1 MSLLTNPILA
11 KLLAKENLEV
21 RHGNYR
27 TAWFD
32 VENRVLGLPMW
43 KDYGKDVYDLLV
55 GHEVG
60 HALFTPSEGWH
71 ESNEEIKGC
80 PRGYLN
86 VVEDVR
92 IERKIRETYPGLI
105 SPMRRGYKVLVEKGF
120 FGDIDSY
127 NMDQMKL
134 IDKINLK
141 SKLSTE
147 VDVPFNAEEQAIFDR
162 SLVAETWSEVVQIV
176 RDILAYTKAL
186 EDNKVE
192 LPQAQS
198 EQGNENDDDSDT
210 NETQPSVTAAPEED
224 EEEDEGDS
232 QSLQSDSEP
241 KEEESAES
249 DSEPKA
255 AKPEHSDEETSVT
268 DEIFRSQEQNLLDVD
283 EDGKQDIFVREL
295 SKAER
300 DSCIFKYAKL
310 AEARE
315 INHLDAHNNFA
326 KFELNQNLPGEF
338 TQYYKGVKRSIIP
351 AVKEFEM
358 RKAAYQYQRS
368 ASAKTGSIDVN
379 RVHSYKFNDD
389 IFKRVSLQADAKNHG
404 MFLLIDFSG
413 SMYGTIDNVLDQ
425 VSHLVA
431 FCKAVNIPFE
441 VYGFSSTNTPQQ
453 VWQDGSMDLDE
464 LSLFQLTSSTLKKQD
479 FEKSM
484 YHIWLRQYVHNRDSS
499 YALRVRGIRPRD
511 VYCEIED
518 FGSTPLH
525 QSLAVS
531 YHLVKEMIAK
541 NNIEKMNFV
550 TLTDGDSN
558 QLRVFRSHNENSMPT
573 SFRNHTTK
581 YSMVI
586 GKKRLKSGTNSEIS
600 KLILEQMSRTLGT
613 TNIGFFV
620 AAHSREMHQRCSLAQ
635 RDITGYWDYRTGD
648 GNVEF
653 RKNRCI
659 AFQNTLGYS
668 EYYILRSGSSLA
680 TGTDEG
686 FGSVDSTASKGKMT
700 TEFKKFSKSKKTN
713 RVLMS
718 KFAKAVA

>member
-21 RHGNYR
+21 RHGNFR

-32 VENRVLGLPMW
+32 VENRVLGLPIW
-43 KDYGKDVYDLLV
+43 KDHGKDVYDLLV

-147 VDVPFNAEEQAIFDR
+147 VDVPFNAEERAIFDR

-186 EDNKVE
+186 EDDKVE
-192 LPQAQS
+192 LPQSVS
-198 EQGNENDDDSDT
+198 EQGEENDDDSDI
-210 NETQPSVTAAPEED
+210 NETQPSVTAAPDEDED
-224 EEEDEGDS
+224 EEDQGES
-232 QSLQSDSEP
+232 QSPQSDSEP
-241 KEEESAES
+241 KEEEYTES

-255 AKPEHSDEETSVT
+255 AKPEHSDDETSVT
-268 DEIFRSQEQNLLDVD
+268 DEIFRSREEELLDVD
-283 EDGKQDIFVREL
+283 DNGRQATFVREL

-300 DSCIFKYAKL
+300 DSCVFKYAKL
-310 AEARE
+310 AEERE
-315 INHLDAHNNFA
+315 QVRQDVNNTFPM
-326 KFELNQNLPGEF
+326 FELSENLPGEF
-338 TQYYKGVKRSIIP
+338 TQYYKDVKRSIIP

-368 ASAKTGSIDVN
+368 SSAKTGSIDVN

-413 SMYGTIDNVLDQ
+413 SMYGTITNVLDQ

-441 VYGFSSTNTPQQ
+441 VYGFSSTNRRQQ
-453 VWQDGSMDLDE
+453 AFEAGSMDLDE

-484 YHIWLRQYVHNRDSS
+484 YNIWLRQYVNGKDG
-499 YALRVRGIRPRD
+499 YKLRVRGIHPRSI
-511 VYCEIED
+511 YSYIED

-525 QSLAVS
+525 QSLIVS
-531 YHLVKEMIAK
+531 HYLVKEMIIK

-558 QLRVFRSHNENSMPT
+558 SIRVSRSYHSDNDVAPTRSTYSIIVDKKMIKPTLRSDVSQA
-573 SFRNHTTK
+573 
-581 YSMVI
+581 
-586 GKKRLKSGTNSEIS
+586 
-600 KLILEQMSRTLGT
+600 ILENMSRTLGT

-620 AAHSREMHQRCSLAQ
+620 AESGRDMHNRCFRAKYDSSNSKHY
-635 RDITGYWDYRTGD
+635 TNSD
-648 GNVEF
+648 GNAEF
-653 RKNRCI
+653 RKNRCV

-668 EYYILRSGSSLA
+668 EYYVLKSGDTLSTSE
-680 TGTDEG
+680 DEG
-686 FGSVDSTASKGKMT
+686 FGSVDSTASKGKMM

-713 RVLMS
+713 RVLMT

>member
-21 RHGNYR
+21 RHGNFR

-32 VENRVLGLPMW
+32 VENRVLGLPIW
-43 KDYGKDVYDLLV
+43 KDHGKDVYDLLV

-86 VVEDVR
+86 VIEDVR

-147 VDVPFNAEEQAIFDR
+147 VDVPFNAEEQALFDR

-198 EQGNENDDDSDT
+198 EQGEENDDDSDV
-210 NETQPSVTAAPEED
+210 NENQPSVTAAPEED
-224 EEEDEGDS
+224 EESDED
-232 QSLQSDSEP
+232 QNTSDAGG
-241 KEEESAES
+241 EEEPTSSEDGETDTQSANQSS
-249 DSEPKA
+249 DPV
-255 AKPEHSDEETSVT
+255 EEEKSMT
-268 DEIFRSQEQNLLDVD
+268 DEIFRSREQELLDVD
-283 EDGKQDIFVREL
+283 DDGCQPTFVREL
-295 SKAER
+295 TKAER
-300 DSCIFKYAKL
+300 DSCVVKYAKL
-310 AEARE
+310 AESRAAVRHGD
-315 INHLDAHNNFA
+315 NPFV
-326 KFELNQNLPGEF
+326 KYELQNNLPGEF
-338 TQYYKGVKRSIIP
+338 TKYYKDVKRAIIP

-389 IFKRVSLQADAKNHG
+389 IFKRVTLQADAKNHG

-413 SMYGTIDNVLDQ
+413 SMYDTIGNVLDQ

-441 VYGFSSTNTPQQ
+441 VYGFTSTNNAHQSFEP
-453 VWQDGSMDLDE
+453 GSMDLDS
-464 LSLFQLTSSTLKKQD
+464 LSLFQMTSSSLKKKD
-479 FEKSM
+479 FEESM
-484 YHIWLRQYVHNRDSS
+484 YEIWLRQYSS
-499 YALRVRGIRPRD
+499 KRESAYEMRCVGIAPWNI
-511 VYCEIED
+511 YSPIED

-525 QSLAVS
+525 QSLIIS
-531 YHLVKEMIAK
+531 HYLVKEMIAK

-550 TLTDGDSN
+550 TLTDGD
-558 QLRVFRSHNENSMPT
+558 
-573 SFRNHTTK
+573 
-581 YSMVI
+581 
-586 GKKRLKSGTNSEIS
+586 TNSIRVARSYNSDNDIAPTRSTYSIIVDKKMIKPTLRSEVS
-600 KLILEQMSRTLGT
+600 QAILENMARTLGT

-620 AAHSREMHQRCSLAQ
+620 AENNREMHYRCYRAQ
-635 RDITGYWDYRTGD
+635 QDSSVTTKHYLNTD
-648 GNVEF
+648 GNAEF
-653 RKNRCI
+653 RKNRCV
-659 AFQNTLGYS
+659 AFQDTLGYS
-668 EYYILRSGSSLA
+668 EYYVLKSGDALSTSE
-680 TGTDEG
+680 DEG
-686 FGSVDSTASKGKMT
+686 FGSVDSSVSKGKMT
-700 TEFKKFSKSKKTN
+700 SEFKKFSKSKKTN
-713 RVLMS
+713 RVLMT

>member
-32 VENRVLGLPMW
+32 VQNRVLGLPIW
-43 KDYGKDVYDLLV
+43 KDHGKDVYDLLV

-86 VVEDVR
+86 VIEDVR

-120 FGDIDSY
+120 FGDIDNY
-127 NMDQMKL
+127 DMDKMKL
-134 IDKINLK
+134 IDKINVK

-147 VDVPFNAEEQAIFDR
+147 VMVTFNAEEQILFDR

-198 EQGNENDDDSDT
+198 EQGDENDDDSDT

-224 EEEDEGDS
+224 EEEDGDS

-241 KEEESAES
+241 KEAES
-249 DSEPKA
+249 PEGDYEPKA

-268 DEIFRSQEQNLLDVD
+268 DEIFRAHEQDLLDTD
-283 EDGKQDIFVREL
+283 EDGKQSIFVREM
-295 SKAER
+295 SKEQRNMCTITYAQLAFDRE
-300 DSCIFKYAKL
+300 CIQRAAF
-310 AEARE
+310 
-315 INHLDAHNNFA
+315 NDFS
-326 KFELNQNLPGEF
+326 KFELSENLPGEF
-338 TQYYKGVKRSIIP
+338 AQYYKAIKKSIIP

-368 ASAKTGSIDVN
+368 SSAKTGSINVN
-379 RVHSYKFNDD
+379 QVHSYKFNDD

-404 MFLLIDFSG
+404 MFLLVDFSG
-413 SMYGTIDNVLDQ
+413 SMFNTIANALDQ

-431 FCKAVNIPFE
+431 FCKATNIPFE
-441 VYGFSSTNTPQQ
+441 VYGFSSNNDNTSNDFQE
-453 VWQDGSMDLDE
+453 GTMDLDD
-464 LSLFQLTSSTLKKQD
+464 LSLFQLTSSTLKKKD
-479 FEKSM
+479 FEISIYQM
-484 YHIWLRQYVHNRDSS
+484 WLRQYIHGDKGFN
-499 YALRVRGIRPRD
+499 LRVRGISARQ
-511 VYCEIED
+511 VYAKVED

-525 QSLAVS
+525 QALIVS
-531 YHLVKEMIAK
+531 YHLVKEMILK

-558 QLRVFRSHNENSMPT
+558 TLRVYRSYDTKNRVPNSLKSYT
-573 SFRNHTTK
+573 
-581 YSMVI
+581 I
-586 GKKRLKSGTNSEIS
+586 ALDKKRLNVSTSGSREIS
-600 KLILEQMSRTLGT
+600 KMVLEQMSSVLGT
-613 TNIGFFV
+613 TNIGFFI
-620 AAHSREMHQRCSLAQ
+620 AEQNREMNQRCAYVIH
-635 RDITGYWDYRTGD
+635 DITGNWHYSSKDT
-648 GNVEF
+648 NAEF
-653 RKNRCI
+653 RKNRCV

-668 EYYILRSGSSLA
+668 EYYILKSGNLTTAEDDGFESLDA
-680 TGTDEG
+680 GT
-686 FGSVDSTASKGKMT
+686 SKGKLNS
-700 TEFKKFSKSKKTN
+700 EFKKFSKSKKTN
-713 RVLMS
+713 RVLMT